1 MLKKVISV
9 SIIFTFCYSEK
20 RRKIKRISMFP
31 DFISPKLFSLS
42 VAGVRI
48 AENYGYN

>member
-9 SIIFTFCYSEK
+9 IFTFCYSEE

-31 DFISPKLFSLS
+31 DFISPKFFSLS
-42 VAGVRI
+42 VEGVRI
-48 AENYGYN
+48 VENYGYN